1 MRLRIFFVV
10 VLVFVLPLLAV
21 SARADALGTLA
32 ADGFVVL
39 GASTVT
45 NTGATTLNGNLGL
58 WPGTSLTGSGTIT
71 ITGVID
77 LTNLNAQNGQA
88 ALGGSLTELAGMA
101 PLGGAI
107 AGGVLDGMNLTPNV
121 YTVSAA
127 PLNGGFNLSAGGLLI
142 LNAAGLTNPEWVFQM
157 SSTLI
162 TGSGSAV
169 EFINAPSGFSPTVYW
184 EVGSSATLGTT
195 TSFVG
200 NIYALTSITLDTNA
214 TIGCGSAL
222 ANTAAVTMDTNTIS
236 TGCSISSTGTVTPT
250 PGTGGKTVFV
260 PEPGT
265 LALLSSGLLAML
277 FLAFR
282 KSRVSSPSLSC

>member
-1 MRLRIFFVV
+1 MRLRALFILL
-10 VLVFVLPLLAV
+10 LVFVLPLLAV
-21 SARADALGTLA
+21 SAYADSLSTLA
-32 ADGFVVL
+32 AAGYVVL

-58 WPGTSLTGSGTIT
+58 SPGTSLTGSGTIT

-107 AGGVLDGMNLTPNV
+107 AGGVLDGMNLAPNV

-127 PLNGGFNLSAGGLLI
+127 PGNGGFNLSAGGLLI
-142 LNAAGLTNPEWVFQM
+142 LNAAGLPNPVWVFQM

-184 EVGSSATLGTT
+184 EVL
-195 TSFVG
+195 
-200 NIYALTSITLDTNA
+200 
-214 TIGCGSAL
+214 
-222 ANTAAVTMDTNTIS
+222 
-236 TGCSISSTGTVTPT
+236 
-250 PGTGGKTVFV
+250 
-260 PEPGT
+260 
-265 LALLSSGLLAML
+265 
-277 FLAFR
+277 
-282 KSRVSSPSLSC
+282 